1 MRVSGVEILGDYMKD
16 TDLVFKSEE
25 ELYDRIKPALRSKK
39 KMLLKKGAKRITE
52 KDIWDFMNNNVWVN
66 SNGLELCDMVD
77 EILNAED
84 MLFIEYYHNKYLVND
99 LELPELVK
107 SNKEQERE

>member
-1 MRVSGVEILGDYMKD
+1 MRVSGVEISGDCMKD
-16 TDLVFKSEE
+16 TDIVFKSED

-39 KMLLKKGAKRITE
+39 KILLKKGAKRITE
-52 KDIWDFMNNNVWVN
+52 KDIWDFMRNHVWVN

-77 EILNAED
+77 GILNAED
-84 MLFIEYYHNKYLVND
+84 MLLIEYYHNKYLVNE